1 MTHARPLLMKTLRV
15 AAAAFVALVGSVG
28 LAGAASAAAGDCP
41 STYACIWRDANYVTG
56 TSSTAGAA
64 HVKFHSCHHD
74 FRLSTYAGTS
84 INANDSASSA
94 SNRGTQS
101 SATFYVDNLYTGTSF
116 TLAKGT
122 GDGNLS
128 DSSGNAPGGFNDKLS
143 SGKFVTMGAACR

>member
-1 MTHARPLLMKTLRV
+1 MTHARPLLEKVLRV
-15 AAAAFVALVGSVG
+15 AAAAFIALVGSVG

-56 TSSTAGAA
+56 TSGTA

-74 FRLSTYAGTS
+74 FRLSNYAGTT
-84 INANDSASSA
+84 INANDSASSV
-94 SNRGTQS
+94 SNRGTVS
-101 SATFYVDNLYTGTSF
+101 SASFYLDTLYAGPSF

-143 SGKFVTMGAACR
+143 SAKFVSFGAACR

>member
-1 MTHARPLLMKTLRV
+1 MKVLRV
-15 AAAAFVALVGSVG
+15 AAAALVALVGSVG

-41 STYACIWRDANYVTG
+41 SAYACTWRDANYVTG
-56 TSSTAGAA
+56 TSGAA

-84 INANDSASSA
+84 INANDSASSV

-128 DSSGNAPGGFNDKLS
+128 DASGNAPGGFNDRLS
-143 SGKFVTMGAACR
+143 SAKFVTFGAACR